1 MSVARRGAATIDA
14 APRSNSRAGV
24 AFGVGDNAAA
34 WLAWALAI
42 ALLFAWGLGAGPLFD
57 VDEGAF
63 AEATREMLASGD
75 WLHTTLNG
83 ADRFDKPILVYWLQA
98 ASLLAFGENEAA
110 VRLPS
115 AICAWI
121 WCLSVAHFARPRFG
135 AAAALAGATVLATSV
150 GVLVIGRAAT
160 ADALLNVLLVLSLFD
175 LWRHLE
181 SGARAPLRRA
191 AVWMGLGLLAKG
203 PIAVLIP
210 GATLM
215 LLALLRRES
224 RPRIA
229 AMLRDP
235 VAWLLLVA
243 IAAPWYAYAVHR
255 HGRAFIDGFIMKHN
269 VGRFTTTLEGHSG
282 GPLYYAL
289 VLPLV
294 MLPWTPLLMRVL
306 MQARATW
313 RTPLGAWLLLW
324 AGFVFAFFSL
334 SGTKLPHYLLYGL
347 TPLALL
353 AGAAMV
359 APLARGWRIAQ
370 LAAVAA
376 TLALL
381 VATPW
386 LALQFAARVQQPFY
400 RALISG
406 APSPPWAP
414 AAAAILVLVLLALLP
429 VRSRRLGSGRVL
441 AMGWVVALFAVG
453 AAMPWWAEA
462 LQGPVARA
470 ADAARALRGREPGL
484 RVVQA
489 GLNQPS
495 FAWRYGAPVPHR
507 SPAPGDVVLIR
518 IDRPLPGANDTLFS
532 ERGIALQRVA
542 PR

>member
-1 MSVARRGAATIDA
+1 MSLASRDAAAIDATATRSQSGAA
-14 APRSNSRAGV
+14 V
-24 AFGVGDNAAA
+24 ADNAAV
-34 WLAWALAI
+34 WIVWAAAI
-42 ALLFAWGLGAGPLFD
+42 ALLFVWRLGAGPLFD

-63 AEATREMLASGD
+63 AEATREMIASGD

-98 ASLLAFGENEAA
+98 ASVLAFGENEAA

-115 AICAWI
+115 GLCAWL
-121 WCLSVAHFARPRFG
+121 WCLGVAHFARPRFG
-135 AAAALAGATVLATSV
+135 AAAAMAGATVLATSV
-150 GVLVIGRAAT
+150 GVLVIGHAAT
-160 ADALLNVLLVLSLFD
+160 ADALLNVLLVLTLFD
-175 LWRHLE
+175 LWRRIE
-181 SGARAPLRRA
+181 TGAPAPLRRA

-210 GATLM
+210 GATLV
-215 LLALLRRES
+215 LYAGFVPNA

-255 HGRAFIDGFIMKHN
+255 HGRAFLDGFVMRHN

-282 GPLYYAL
+282 GPLYYAV

-294 MLPWTPLLMRVL
+294 MLPWTPLLVRVL
-306 MQARATW
+306 TDVRATW
-313 RTPLGAWLLLW
+313 RAPLGRWLLLW
-324 AGFVFAFFSL
+324 AGFVFTFFSL

-347 TPLALL
+347 TPMALL
-353 AGAAMV
+353 SGAALV
-359 APLARGWRIAQ
+359 APLSRGWRVAQ
-370 LAAVAA
+370 LAALGG

-386 LALQFAARVQQPFY
+386 LALQLAPRVQQPFY
-400 RALISG
+400 RALLSG
-406 APSPPWAP
+406 APPPPWLP
-414 AAAAILVLVLLALLP
+414 AAAAIVALLLLAALP
-429 VRSRRLGSGRVL
+429 VRSRRYGWSRML
-441 AMGWVVALFAVG
+441 AMAWLVALYAAV

-470 ADAARALRGREPGL
+470 ADAARALRAREPSL

-507 SPAPGDVVLIR
+507 PPVGGDVVLMR
-518 IDRPLPGANDTLFS
+518 VDRPLPGATETLFS
-532 ERGIALQRVA
+532 ERGIALQRV
-542 PR
+542 RSH